1 MEQSVQPLKPFE
13 TEMEDHITEVEIH
26 AMEQHEAHIEEHRLS
41 HVSPATHK
49 IATEF
54 VDALQNLFE
63 PLEELAHS
71 RQPMTEG
78 EWLKI
83 SNLFGVLHKYKE
95 SLEKTQIVIE
105 SRRHARAAIARR
117 VKLSKSEKLQD
128 PLFTMCPRCKRVMTK
143 KYLRSKQHRDGD
155 ICRHIRDYGHV
166 VGKNSARKKENHAPR
181 VTISKTPIFGG
192 YSIADRC
199 LLLSDEK
206 LVRPT
211 GDTNDSAALPWRR
224 SVDGKWVL

>member
-1 MEQSVQPLKPFE
+1 
-13 TEMEDHITEVEIH
+13 MEDHITEEEIR
-26 AMEQHEAHIEEHRLS
+26 AMEQREEHTEAQRSS

-63 PLEELAHS
+63 LLEELAHS
-71 RQPMTEG
+71 SQPMTEG

-83 SNLFGVLHKYKE
+83 SNRFGVLHKYKE
-95 SLEKTQIVIE
+95 SLENTQIVIE
-105 SRRHARAAIARR
+105 SRRHARAQIARR

-128 PLFTMCPRCKRVMTK
+128 PGFTMCPHCKRVNTK

-155 ICRHIRDYGHV
+155 ICRHIRDFGHV
-166 VGKNSARKKENHAPR
+166 VGKNSARKKENHSHR
-181 VTISKTPIFGG
+181 VTISKKPIFGG

-206 LVRPT
+206 LVRPL
-211 GDTNDSAALPWRR
+211 GEASESAALPWMRTEE
-224 SVDGKWVL
+224 GKWVLQA